1 MQILFTLDPE
11 DGIDPNDPLGDIT
24 LSDNQTTLSVE
35 STYLDSWFDSLIKG
49 FKSLQTNQK
58 ITLDLIEEPETLTF
72 EPILDGF
79 KISYGKQTLL
89 FNTLNE
95 FYQPLLLSAQQ
106 FLSQL
111 DQNNNKTTT
120 LPNLINI
127 RHFIEQSI
135 LQSEQEL
142 NRIVIV

>member
-127 RHFIEQSI
+127 RHFIKQTI

>member
-127 RHFIEQSI
+127 RHFIKQSI

>member
-58 ITLDLIEEPETLTF
+58 IILDLIEEPETLTF
-72 EPILDGF
+72 EPILDCF

>member
-120 LPNLINI
+120 VPNLINI